1 MYTYIKVMHIYSIY
15 RESQDIY
22 VCKSTLT
29 QRLNS
34 LLLLTAHILE
44 KLLPKGA
51 L

>member
-1 MYTYIKVMHIYSIY
+1 MYTYIQVMHIYSIY

-34 LLLLTAHILE
+34 LLVLRAHILE
-44 KLLPKGA
+44 NFLPKGA